1 MLWSAIL
8 RLYGSE
14 SWTLSPALLS
24 RLEGFH
30 IRAAWRMA
38 VKHRPHKGPGGSWVY
53 PRSTDVLEEV
63 GLQTMEHYVR
73 QRRQTIVAWV
83 VDRPLFAACR
93 EGKRKRGTP
102 QHQWW
107 WEQEMSLDEVSL
119 HSDASS
125 DSSVSSADSAT
136 RGGATGG

>member
-1 MLWSAIL
+1 MAHNNVCYG
-8 RLYGSE
+8 RLY
-14 SWTLSPALLS
+14 
-24 RLEGFH
+24 FV
-30 IRAAWRMA
+30 A

-83 VDRPLFAACR
+83 VDRPLFAACQ

-102 QHQWW
+102 QHLWW

-119 HSDASS
+119 PSDASS
-125 DSSVSSADSAT
+125 DDSISSADSAT
-136 RGGATGG
+136 GGGATGG